1 MFPENLLR
9 TPKVFINNGC
19 SGDAASRTAH
29 RWGEQLSTSLLRSH
43 ARILRR
49 GERHIPNGF
58 RSPGGS
64 ALSRTHGV
72 LCKRCWTPYLM
83 ASPGRDSLF
92 VEWLQRGGLLPARPL
107 QTWIV
112 RRIAIRHRL
121 ERVCTSARLF
131 LLVVTTP

>member
-43 ARILRR
+43 ALLLRR

-72 LCKRCWTPYLM
+72 LCKTCWTPCLM
-83 ASPGRDSLF
+83 ASPGRDSLCR
-92 VEWLQRGGLLPARPL
+92 VAPEGRPPAGAPLADVARPSY
-107 QTWIV
+107 
-112 RRIAIRHRL
+112 RHP
-121 ERVCTSARLF
+121 S
-131 LLVVTTP
+131 PS